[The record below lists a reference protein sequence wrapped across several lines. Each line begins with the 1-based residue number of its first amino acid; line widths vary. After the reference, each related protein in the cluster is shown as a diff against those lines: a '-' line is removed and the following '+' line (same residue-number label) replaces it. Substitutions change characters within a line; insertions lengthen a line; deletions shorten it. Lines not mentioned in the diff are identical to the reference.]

1 MIDTAMAIAS
11 PQYIAFDGEPSER
24 TPAGGRAWVV
34 RGQNYTLDYVEAAS
48 GDALICGADVEHV
61 VIIPDEDVDIE
72 IETHGEAVRVT
83 DAAVVVLPP
92 GPARILAQRAM
103 RFIHLVDIRD
113 ASTVG
118 RGLNAARYQEPD
130 PRVAKLVVAARVQ
143 PSTGPEV
150 FLLSAHPPQPGR
162 FGTIFRSETFL
173 VNILDPQQGPR
184 DPDRLSPHH
193 HDDFEQGSLA
203 IDGEWIHHLRT
214 PWGPKRPEWRDDEHR
229 AIGSP
234 SLTIIPPPVIHTSE
248 AIGQGLNRL
257 IDIFCPVRKDF
268 VDQGWV
274 LNSDSYTDTPE

>member
-1 MIDTAMAIAS
+1 MIDAATAIAS
-11 PQYIAFDGEPSER
+11 PQYIEFAREPSDP
-24 TPAGGRAWVV
+24 TPAGGRQWAV
-34 RGQNYTLDYVEAAS
+34 RGHNYTLDYVEARA
-48 GDALICGADVEHV
+48 GDSLTAGADVEHV

-72 IETHGEAVRVT
+72 IETHGEKVRVV

-92 GPARILAQRAM
+92 GSARILVHRAT
-103 RFIHLVDIRD
+103 RFVHLVDTRD

-118 RGLNAARYQEPD
+118 KGLNVGTYQEPD
-130 PRVAKLVVAARVQ
+130 PRVAELVVAPRTH

-150 FLLSAHPPQPGR
+150 FLLSEYAPEPGR

-214 PWGPKRPEWRDDEHR
+214 PWGPKRPEWREDEHR
-229 AIGSP
+229 AVGSP

-248 AIGQGLNRL
+248 AIGPGLNRL

-268 VDQGWV
+268 VEQGWV
-274 LNSDSYTDTPE
+274 LNSTNYADAS